1 MPSDSHT
8 TILPGLEPAPSS
20 ARTIPAVTL
29 WQPWAC
35 LIEIG
40 AKPYETRAF
49 PIPRR
54 LLGRRVAIH
63 AAARACFTDLDQE
76 TLDDI
81 EEAFGRCSWN
91 HWLPRGCIVATAVL
105 AESIQAKKVK
115 ADSFGGYTP
124 GRWAWRL
131 EEVRPI
137 IPHIAAKG
145 RQQIGWD
152 WAIPEG
158 VQI

>member
-1 MPSDSHT
+1 MDDQ
-8 TILPGLEPAPSS
+8 PAIV
-20 ARTIPAVTL
+20 IPAITL

-40 AKPYETRAF
+40 AKRFETRAF

-54 LLGRRVAIH
+54 LLGHRVAIH
-63 AAARACFTDLDQE
+63 AAARPCFTDLDRK

-81 EEAFGRCSWN
+81 EDAFGRCSWN
-91 HWLPRGCIVATAVL
+91 HWLPRGVIVATAVL
-105 AESIQAKKVK
+105 AESIAAEKVK
-115 ADSFGGYTP
+115 ADSFGDYAP

-131 EEVRPI
+131 EDVRPVD
-137 IPHIAAKG
+137 PHIPAKG

-152 WAIPEG
+152 WTAPVG
-158 VQI
+158 FANPSSSGR

>member
-1 MPSDSHT
+1 MTESPQT
-8 TILPGLEPAPSS
+8 
-20 ARTIPAVTL
+20 TIPAVTL

-35 LIEIG
+35 LVEIG

-63 AAARACFTDLDQE
+63 AAARPCFMDFDQE
-76 TLDDI
+76 TVDAIGD
-81 EEAFGRCSWN
+81 AFGRCAWN
-91 HWLPRGCIVATAVL
+91 HWLPRGAIVATAVL
-105 AESIQAKKVK
+105 AESIRAETVE
-115 ADSFGGYTP
+115 ADLFGDYSP

-131 EEVRPI
+131 DDVRPV

-152 WAIPEG
+152 WQIPEG
-158 VQI
+158 VKL

>member
-1 MPSDSHT
+1 MTDAPLLTIMPA
-8 TILPGLEPAPSS
+8 L
-20 ARTIPAVTL
+20 TL

-63 AAARACFTDLDQE
+63 AAARPCFTCLDGE

-81 EEAFGRCSWN
+81 GEAFGRCGWN

-105 AESIQAKKVK
+105 AESIPAEKVK
-115 ADSFGGYTP
+115 ADSFGDYTP

-131 EEVRPI
+131 EDVRPI

-152 WAIPEG
+152 WTIPEG